1 MAELFDKAKNFVA
14 DKVGA
19 IKKPEA
25 DLDVD
30 ISKMDLHAV
39 TLLANISITNPYSH
53 SIPICEVRYTLF
65 SAGKEI
71 VSGTMPDPGDIEEND
86 VTLLKVPVKVPYN
99 ILMTLAKDLGRDWDI
114 DYEVRVGLVV
124 DLPLIGNIT
133 IPLSKKGE
141 IKLPTASSIFGG
153 GDDDSKDKNED
164 E

>member
-30 ISKMDLHAV
+30 ISKMGLHSV
-39 TLLANISITNPYSH
+39 TLMANISITNPYSH

-71 VSGTMPDPGDIEEND
+71 LSGTMPDPGDIEEKD

-99 ILMTLAKDLGRDWDI
+99 MLMTIAKDLGRDWDI
-114 DYEVRVGLVV
+114 DYEVKVDLIV
-124 DLPLIGNIT
+124 DLPIFGNIT

-141 IKLPTASSIFGG
+141 IKLPTASSLFGG
-153 GDDDSKDKNED
+153 GDDDSKDKNDD